1 MRLGDWGRN
10 NIMKN
15 VLLGVYEKAM
25 DDRQTWLE
33 KLILTRESGFDCL
46 EMSVDATPQR
56 MNRLYDTQT
65 SNLLC
70 KAIEHTGVP
79 VHTMALTALRQYP
92 LGSEN
97 EIVRDKALEI
107 VRKAV
112 DLSASCGISVIHL
125 AGYDEHGD
133 KRNEHTDRRFR
144 DGIHRCVDYAA
155 SRGVTLAIETMDTPY
170 MGSCRNIMALCHE
183 IGSDRLKCYVDI
195 GNLTASGLNIEEEIS
210 IAAGSIAGV
219 HLKDTKPGI
228 YRDILFGEGSVDFD
242 ACLRAL
248 KCSGY
253 QGTMVAEMWSY
264 DDPAFH
270 SYLKQAS
277 AFLRKKLAQY

>member
-1 MRLGDWGRN
+1 
-10 NIMKN
+10 MKN
-15 VLLGVYEKAM
+15 LRELPLGVYEKAM
-25 DDRQTWLE
+25 DNRQTWQE
-33 KLILTRESGFDCL
+33 KLILAKECGFDCL

-65 SNLLC
+65 VHQLC
-70 KAIEHTGVP
+70 GAIEETGIP
-79 VHTMALTALRQYP
+79 IHTMALTALRQYP
-92 LGSEN
+92 LGSED
-97 EIVRDKALEI
+97 EPVRDKALEL

-112 DLSASCGISVIHL
+112 DLSASCGIGVIHL

-144 DGIHRCVDYAA
+144 DGICRCVDYAA
-155 SRGVTLAIETMDTPY
+155 PHGVTLAIETMDTPY
-170 MGSCRNIMALCHE
+170 MGSCRNIIELCRA
-183 IGSDRLKCYVDI
+183 IGSEHLKCYVDI
-195 GNLTASGLNIEEEIS
+195 GNLTASSLDVEEEIS

-228 YRDILFGEGSVDFD
+228 YRDILFGEGTVDFD
-242 ACLRAL
+242 VCLQAL

>member
-1 MRLGDWGRN
+1 
-10 NIMKN
+10 MKN
-15 VLLGVYEKAM
+15 LRELPLGVYEKAM
-25 DDRQTWLE
+25 DNRQTWQE
-33 KLILTRESGFDCL
+33 KLILAKECGFDCL

-65 SNLLC
+65 VHQLC
-70 KAIEHTGVP
+70 GAIEETGIP
-79 VHTMALTALRQYP
+79 IHTMALTALRQYP
-92 LGSEN
+92 LGSED
-97 EIVRDKALEI
+97 EPVRDKALEL

-112 DLSASCGISVIHL
+112 DLSASCGIGVIHL

-133 KRNEHTDRRFR
+133 KRNEHTDRRFQ
-144 DGIHRCVDYAA
+144 DGIRRCVDYAA
-155 SRGVTLAIETMDTPY
+155 PRGVTLAIETMDTPY
-170 MGSCRNIMALCHE
+170 MGSCRNIIELCRA
-183 IGSDRLKCYVDI
+183 IGSEHLKCYVDI
-195 GNLTASGLNIEEEIS
+195 GNLTASGLDVEEEIS

-228 YRDILFGEGSVDFD
+228 YRDILFGEGTVDFD
-242 ACLRAL
+242 ACLQAL

>member
-1 MRLGDWGRN
+1 
-10 NIMKN
+10 MKN
-15 VLLGVYEKAM
+15 LRELPLGVYEKAM
-25 DDRQTWLE
+25 DNRQTWQE
-33 KLILTRESGFDCL
+33 KLILAKKCGFDCL

-65 SNLLC
+65 VHQLC
-70 KAIEHTGVP
+70 GAIEETGIP
-79 VHTMALTALRQYP
+79 IHTMALTALRQYP

-97 EIVRDKALEI
+97 EMVRDKALEL

-112 DLSASCGISVIHL
+112 DLSASCGINVIHL

-144 DGIHRCVDYAA
+144 DGIRRCVDYAA
-155 SRGVTLAIETMDTPY
+155 PRGVTLAIETMDTPY

-183 IGSDRLKCYVDI
+183 IGGDRLKCYVDI
-195 GNLTASGLNIEEEIS
+195 GNLTASGLNIEDEIT

-219 HLKDTKPGI
+219 HLKDTRPGI
-228 YRDILFGEGSVDFD
+228 YRDVLFGEGSVDFD

>member
-1 MRLGDWGRN
+1 
-10 NIMKN
+10 
-15 VLLGVYEKAM
+15 M
-25 DDRQTWLE
+25 DNRQTWQE
-33 KLILTRESGFDCL
+33 KLILAKECGFDCL

-65 SNLLC
+65 VHQLC
-70 KAIEHTGVP
+70 GAIEETGIP
-79 VHTMALTALRQYP
+79 IHTMALTALRQYP

-97 EIVRDKALEI
+97 EMVRDKALEL

-112 DLSASCGISVIHL
+112 DLSASCGINVIHL

-144 DGIHRCVDYAA
+144 DGIRRCVDYAA
-155 SRGVTLAIETMDTPY
+155 PRGVTLAIETMDTPY

-183 IGSDRLKCYVDI
+183 IGGDRLKCYVDI
-195 GNLTASGLNIEEEIS
+195 GNLTASGLNIEDEIT

-219 HLKDTKPGI
+219 HLKDTRPGI
-228 YRDILFGEGSVDFD
+228 YRDVLFGEGSVDFD

>member
-1 MRLGDWGRN
+1 
-10 NIMKN
+10 MKN
-15 VLLGVYEKAM
+15 LRELPLGVYEKAM
-25 DDRQTWLE
+25 DNRQTWQE
-33 KLILTRESGFDCL
+33 KLILAKECGFDCL

-65 SNLLC
+65 VHQLC
-70 KAIEHTGVP
+70 GAIEETGIP
-79 VHTMALTALRQYP
+79 IHTMALTALRQYP

-97 EIVRDKALEI
+97 EMVRDKALEL

-112 DLSASCGISVIHL
+112 DLSASCGINVIHL

-144 DGIHRCVDYAA
+144 DGIRRCVDYAA
-155 SRGVTLAIETMDTPY
+155 PRGVTLAIETMDTLY

-183 IGSDRLKCYVDI
+183 IGGDRLKCYVDI
-195 GNLTASGLNIEEEIS
+195 GNLTASGLNIEDEIT

-219 HLKDTKPGI
+219 HLKDTRPGI
-228 YRDILFGEGSVDFD
+228 YRDVLFGEGSVDFD

>member
-1 MRLGDWGRN
+1 
-10 NIMKN
+10 MKN
-15 VLLGVYEKAM
+15 LRELPLGVYEKAM
-25 DDRQTWLE
+25 DNRQTWQE
-33 KLILTRESGFDCL
+33 KLILAKECGFDCL

-65 SNLLC
+65 VHQLC
-70 KAIEHTGVP
+70 GAIEETGIP
-79 VHTMALTALRQYP
+79 IHTMALTALRQYP
-92 LGSEN
+92 LGSED
-97 EIVRDKALEI
+97 EPVRDKALEL

-112 DLSASCGISVIHL
+112 DLSASCGIGVIHL

-144 DGIHRCVDYAA
+144 DGIRRCVDYAA
-155 SRGVTLAIETMDTPY
+155 PRGVTLAVETMDTPY
-170 MGSCRNIMALCHE
+170 MGSCRNIIELCRA
-183 IGSDRLKCYVDI
+183 IGSEHLKCYVDI
-195 GNLTASGLNIEEEIS
+195 GNLTASSLDVEEEIS

-228 YRDILFGEGSVDFD
+228 YRDILFGEGTVDFD
-242 ACLRAL
+242 ACLQAL

>member
-1 MRLGDWGRN
+1 
-10 NIMKN
+10 MKN
-15 VLLGVYEKAM
+15 LRELPLGVYEKAM
-25 DDRQTWLE
+25 DNRQTWQE
-33 KLILTRESGFDCL
+33 KLILAKECGFDCL

-56 MNRLYDTQT
+56 MDRLYDTQT
-65 SNLLC
+65 VHQLC
-70 KAIEHTGVP
+70 GAIEETGIP
-79 VHTMALTALRQYP
+79 IHTMALTALRQYP
-92 LGSEN
+92 LGSED
-97 EIVRDKALEI
+97 EPVRDKALEL

-112 DLSASCGISVIHL
+112 DLSASCGIGVIHL

-144 DGIHRCVDYAA
+144 DGIRRCVDYATP
-155 SRGVTLAIETMDTPY
+155 RGVTLAIETMDTPY
-170 MGSCRNIMALCHE
+170 MGSCRNIIELCRA
-183 IGSDRLKCYVDI
+183 IGSEHLKCYVDI
-195 GNLTASGLNIEEEIS
+195 GNLTASSLDVEEEIS

-219 HLKDTKPGI
+219 HLKDTRPGI
-228 YRDILFGEGSVDFD
+228 YRDILFGDGTVDFD
-242 ACLRAL
+242 ACLQAL